1 MEKQEWH
8 KWRNAGLGASDAPT
22 VMGVSPYKTRFQLWQ
37 EKIGEAKGFDGNW
50 ATQRGHDLEP
60 KARAQYELEHNVSM
74 PPAFIEHPV
83 FPFIRA
89 SLDGYGNNIVLEIK
103 APGTEDHSLAVAGK
117 VPEKYYPQL
126 QHQLLVTG
134 ASCAHYYSFD
144 GERGAL
150 VQVAHDL
157 EYQARLLKELQ
168 LFWDLVQTKTP
179 PALVD
184 KDYKAIEDSGVKYM
198 VMQWLAAK
206 EAADS
211 AKLLQDELAEKI
223 TAKLKGH
230 PRWQHAGVKIQ
241 NISRKGNIDYKK
253 IPELKGIDL
262 EQYRGKPVSF
272 WQLSAPKVSEDPES

>member
-1 MEKQEWH
+1 MEHEAWKQ
-8 KWRNAGLGASDAPT
+8 WRAGGLGASDTP
-22 VMGVSPYKTRFQLWQ
+22 VIMNVSPWKTRFQLWE
-37 EKIGEAKGFDGNW
+37 EKCGISKPWDGNS
-50 ATQRGHDLEP
+50 ATRRGHELEP
-60 KARAQYELEHNVSM
+60 IARAQYELEHNIDM
-74 PPAFIEHPV
+74 PPAFVEHKE

-89 SLDGYGNNIVLEIK
+89 SLDGYGNGIVLEIK
-103 APGTEDHSLAVAGK
+103 APGADDHALAVSGK

-144 GERGAL
+144 GEKGVL
-150 VQVAHDL
+150 VQVDNDL
-157 EYQARLLKELQ
+157 EYQAKLLKELR

-179 PALVD
+179 PTLTD
-184 KDYKAIEDSGVKYM
+184 RDYKSIDDSGVKYM

-211 AKLLQDELAEKI
+211 AKALQDELADKI
-223 TAKLKGH
+223 TAKLKDH

-241 NISRKGNIDYKK
+241 NISRKGNVDYKK
-253 IPELKGIDL
+253 IPELTGVDL

-272 WQLSAPKVSEDPES
+272 WQLSAPKVSEGLES